1 MSRMPE
7 LRARF
12 QSRAVNFLILLLGVV
27 QAALLKASKLFYDPE
42 ARSARLARLSRR
54 LALLESGLGA
64 TASAI
69 LDGPDAQKL
78 SARKVKI
85 LVNPISGR
93 GVGMKAIPH
102 LRRGFREL
110 GFDVETVVTER
121 AGQAKQACW
130 SLESNVAAVV
140 AVGGDGT
147 LGEVINGVGDQ
158 NIPIALY
165 PAGTGNCL
173 AKELHIPTNP
183 ELFCRMV
190 AEGRTIGLDVA
201 EWPGHRRFH
210 SFCGVGFDAKVVEEL
225 SKHRTGAIQMS
236 TYAAPIMNA
245 LKKYDWPA
253 IRVEV
258 DGEEITRSAGLV
270 LVSNIK
276 CYAVMEVA
284 GAAALNDGLLDV
296 CVFQTRSWKAMFR
309 YALGAFTKTH
319 TNDRDVLY
327 VQGKKIRLSA
337 DRPNVPVQMDG
348 DNAGTLPV
356 DIHCVPNVVRFVV
369 PEAASLRGSSAERAV
384 RAAPVGA

>member
-1 MSRMPE
+1 M
-7 LRARF
+7 
-12 QSRAVNFLILLLGVV
+12 LGIA
-27 QAALLKASKLFYDPE
+27 QAAWLKATRLIYDPE
-42 ARSARLARLSRR
+42 ARNARLARLSRR
-54 LALLESGLGA
+54 LALLEGSRGGS
-64 TASAI
+64 ASAV
-69 LDGPDAQKL
+69 LNGPDAGKL

-85 LVNPISGR
+85 IVNPISGK
-93 GVGMKAIPH
+93 GMAMKAIPH

-110 GFDVETVVTER
+110 GFDVEVVVTER

-130 SLESNVAAVV
+130 SLERNVSAIVS
-140 AVGGDGT
+140 VGGDGT
-147 LGEVINGVGDQ
+147 LSEVINGVGDQ
-158 NIPIALY
+158 KVPIALY

-173 AKELHIPTNP
+173 AKDLHIPKNP

-190 AEGRTIGLDVA
+190 AEGRTIGLDIA

-225 SKHRTGAIQMS
+225 SRHRTGAISMS
-236 TYAAPIMNA
+236 TYTQPILNA

-270 LVSNIK
+270 VVSNIK

-284 GAAALNDGLLDV
+284 GAASLNDGLLDV
-296 CVFQTRSWKAMFR
+296 CVFQTRSWRAMFR

-327 VQGKKIRLSA
+327 VQGKRIRITA
-337 DRPNVPVQMDG
+337 DRPGVPVQMDG

-356 DIHCVPNVVRFVV
+356 EVTCIPNVVRLVV
-369 PEAASLRGSSAERAV
+369 PEPALMRGSSADNPAIG
-384 RAAPVGA
+384 VGDLPATSN